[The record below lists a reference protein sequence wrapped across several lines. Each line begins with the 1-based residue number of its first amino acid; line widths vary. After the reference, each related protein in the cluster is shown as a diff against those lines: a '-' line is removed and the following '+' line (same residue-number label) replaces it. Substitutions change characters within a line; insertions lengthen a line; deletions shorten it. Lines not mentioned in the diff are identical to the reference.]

1 MLGKFYV
8 STIQHFVDG
17 SPSVASIFEY
27 DNKRAAY
34 AAYFYNLSS
43 AASNENMKSIYCEL
57 LNEFGDISDRKY
69 IQFVEDPDEEEE
81 SKEEEII

>member
-8 STIQHFVDG
+8 STIQHFVD
-17 SPSVASIFEY
+17 SETPSTASIFEY
-27 DNKRAAY
+27 ATKNEAY

-43 AASNENMKSIYCEL
+43 AASNPQMKSIYCEL

-69 IQFVEDPDEEEE
+69 IQLVEESDKEDEEVD
-81 SKEEEII
+81 